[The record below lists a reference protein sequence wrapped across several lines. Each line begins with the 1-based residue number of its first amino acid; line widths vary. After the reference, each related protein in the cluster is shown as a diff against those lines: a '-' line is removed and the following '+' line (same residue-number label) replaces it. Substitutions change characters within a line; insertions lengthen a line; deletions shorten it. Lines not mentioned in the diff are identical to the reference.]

1 MIGVIAAHQL
11 RMLRRERIFLAI
23 LAALLLM
30 TVLAGFIGWSS
41 HNTIVRVYE
50 ESSAML
56 ASEGQPP
63 PPNPFDLKPRLSL
76 LSNMT
81 IYIPLIG
88 ALHAIVV
95 GHLAIVTDRAA
106 GSTRLIFSRPIRR
119 STYLWGKLTGI
130 AGALVAILAASYVLS
145 VVSLTIVNGSTP
157 TAAELG
163 RLALFYSLSLAYMVL
178 FALVGMA
185 TALVVHGRSL
195 ALLVA
200 LGIWMVITF
209 MVPQFTS
216 GLRPTASLNPIVQPV
231 STSQQFFRMTS
242 NFRPFSISEQYR
254 DASASIL
261 QTAPDRAAFDGMRQ
275 VLPIGALLA
284 ALGLL
289 TAVLVNRLDLSE
301 RGAND

>member
-11 RMLRRERIFLAI
+11 RMLRRERVFLAI

-63 PPNPFDLKPRLSL
+63 PPNPFELKPRLSL

-88 ALHAIVV
+88 ALLAIVV

-106 GSTRLIFSRPIRR
+106 GSTRLIFSRPISR
-119 STYLWGKLTGI
+119 STYLWGKLAGI
-130 AGALVAILAASYVLS
+130 AGALVVILAASYVLS
-145 VVSLTIVNGSTP
+145 VVSLTIVNGSAP
-157 TAAELG
+157 TTAELG
-163 RLALFYSLSLAYMVL
+163 RLALFFALSLAYMLL

-185 TALVVHGRSL
+185 SALVVRGRSL
-195 ALLVA
+195 SLLVA
-200 LGIWMVITF
+200 LGIWMVVTF

-216 GLRPTASLNPIVQPV
+216 GLRPTASLNPIVDPV
-231 STSQQFFRMTS
+231 STSQEFFRITS
-242 NFRPFSISEQYR
+242 HLRPLSISEQYR

-261 QTAPDRAAFDGMRQ
+261 QTAPDRVASGGIQ
-275 VLPIGALLA
+275 SILPISALLA

-289 TAVLVNRLDLSE
+289 TATLVNRLDLSE
-301 RGAND
+301 RNAND

>member
-1 MIGVIAAHQL
+1 
-11 RMLRRERIFLAI
+11 
-23 LAALLLM
+23 
-30 TVLAGFIGWSS
+30 
-41 HNTIVRVYE
+41 
-50 ESSAML
+50 ML
-56 ASEGQPP
+56 ASEGQPA

-88 ALHAIVV
+88 ALLAIVV

-106 GSTRLIFSRPIRR
+106 GSTRLIFSRPILR
-119 STYLWGKLTGI
+119 STYLWGKLAGI
-130 AGALVAILAASYVLS
+130 AGALVVILATSYVLS
-145 VVSLTIVNGSTP
+145 VISLTIVNGSAP
-157 TAAELG
+157 TVAELG
-163 RLALFYSLSLAYMVL
+163 RLALFYALSLAYLVL

-185 TALVVHGRSL
+185 TALVVNGRSL

-200 LGIWMVITF
+200 LGIWMVVTF

-242 NFRPFSISEQYR
+242 NLRPFSISEQYR

-261 QTAPDRAAFDGMRQ
+261 QTAPDGVAPGGIQ
-275 VLPIGALLA
+275 TVLPIGALLA
-284 ALGLL
+284 VLGLL
-289 TAVLVNRLDLSE
+289 TAALINRLDLSE
-301 RGAND
+301 RDAHD

>member
-11 RMLRRERIFLAI
+11 RMLSRERVFLAI
-23 LAALLLM
+23 LASLLLM

-41 HNTIVRVYE
+41 HNTIVKVYE
-50 ESSAML
+50 ESRAML

-88 ALHAIVV
+88 ALLAIVV
-95 GHLAIVTDRAA
+95 GHLSIVTDRAA

-119 STYLWGKLTGI
+119 STYLWGKLAGI
-130 AGALVAILAASYVLS
+130 AGALLVILATSYVLS
-145 VVSLTIVNGSTP
+145 AVSLTIVNGSAP
-157 TAAELG
+157 TTAELG
-163 RLALFYSLSLAYMVL
+163 RLALFFALSLAYMVL
-178 FALVGMA
+178 FALIGMA
-185 TALVVHGRSL
+185 TALVVRGRSL

-200 LGIWMVITF
+200 LGIWMVVTF

-242 NFRPFSISEQYR
+242 YLRPFSISEQYR

-261 QTAPDRAAFDGMRQ
+261 ETAPDGVASGGIQ
-275 VLPIGALLA
+275 TVLPIAALLA

-289 TAVLVNRLDLSE
+289 TAGLINRLDLSE
-301 RGAND
+301 RNGHD

>member
-11 RMLRRERIFLAI
+11 RMLSRERIFLAI

-56 ASEGQPP
+56 ASEGQPA

-88 ALHAIVV
+88 ALLAIVV

-106 GSTRLIFSRPIRR
+106 GSTRLIFSRPILR
-119 STYLWGKLTGI
+119 STYLWGKLAGI
-130 AGALVAILAASYVLS
+130 ASALVVILATSYVLS
-145 VVSLTIVNGSTP
+145 VISLTIVNGSAP
-157 TAAELG
+157 TIAELG
-163 RLALFYSLSLAYMVL
+163 RLALFFALSLAYMVL

-185 TALVVHGRSL
+185 TALVVNGRSL

-209 MVPQFTS
+209 MIPQFTS

-231 STSQQFFRMTS
+231 STSQQFFRVTS
-242 NFRPFSISEQYR
+242 NLRPFSISEQYR
-254 DASASIL
+254 DASAAIL
-261 QTAPDRAAFDGMRQ
+261 QTAPDGVTAGGIQ
-275 VLPIGALLA
+275 SVLPISALLA

-289 TAVLVNRLDLSE
+289 TAALINRLDLSE
-301 RGAND
+301 RNAHD